1 MAQIKLSGDQLKT
14 YASEITAM
22 GAEFEAVLTAIKNT
36 IDEINA
42 SWDGLASDSYVE
54 MYDGMQETLAQLVP
68 AIENIGKTVDSVAD
82 TWIETEQQLANLN
95 G

>member
-42 SWDGLASDSYVE
+42 GWDGLASDSYAE
-54 MYDGMQETLAQLVP
+54 MYSSMQETLSQLVP
-68 AIENIGKTVDSVAD
+68 AVENIGKTVDSVAD

-95 G
+95 S